1 MRMEYHFLSGLNKR
15 ANCVENGTNVSK
27 GMERMTYKKGLK
39 TQNMCSLTKWGGQGG
54 MLQMFEGYS
63 YQMRVGKL
71 FRLTKEI

>member
-1 MRMEYHFLSGLNKR
+1 VWRT
-15 ANCVENGTNVSK
+15 ATNVSK
-27 GMERMTYKKGLK
+27 GKGRTAGKKGLK
-39 TQNMCSLTKWGGQGG
+39 KQNMCSLTKWGGQDG

>member
-1 MRMEYHFLSGLNKR
+1 MEG
-15 ANCVENGTNVSK
+15 VTD
-27 GMERMTYKKGLK
+27 KKGLK
-39 TQNMCSLTKWGGQGG
+39 TQNMCSLAKWGGQNG